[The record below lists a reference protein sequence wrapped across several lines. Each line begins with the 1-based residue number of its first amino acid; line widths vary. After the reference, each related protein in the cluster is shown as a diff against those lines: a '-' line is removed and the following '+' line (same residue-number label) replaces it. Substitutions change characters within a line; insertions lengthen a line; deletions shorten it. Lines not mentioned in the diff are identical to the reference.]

1 MNGEYSEKLTS
12 GGELKVSVNS
22 WHILYY
28 FSGPDLR
35 YNGTFVR
42 VDGKDVDRY
51 IDAWENNFNKY
62 LQLKGTIP
70 PGGQFETKG
79 LMGMSIRIG
88 FVEGVCLRS
97 YHMPINSQTKLNQVI
112 KDYKYAKER
121 AIKLQEMLRLL

>member
-51 IDAWENNFNKY
+51 IDAWENNFNK
-62 LQLKGTIP
+62 L
-70 PGGQFETKG
+70 
-79 LMGMSIRIG
+79 
-88 FVEGVCLRS
+88 
-97 YHMPINSQTKLNQVI
+97 
-112 KDYKYAKER
+112 
-121 AIKLQEMLRLL
+121 LRLLMLLIMK